1 MPTALINAGDLD
13 KRVTLRARTDSQGTA
28 GGMVFSFSVFAT
40 VWAAI
45 EPARAFKTF
54 GGAQQQESH
63 DTLIKIRYLPG
74 VRSTMI
80 VGYVTPES
88 DTKFYEITGV
98 RLDRE
103 SRRGYLYLQ
112 CVEKQGDGW
121 WK

>member
-13 KRVTLRARTDSQGTA
+13 KRVTLRSRADSQGAA
-28 GGMVFSFSVFAT
+28 GGMLFGFSVFAT

-74 VRSTMI
+74 VRSTMT
-80 VGYVTPES
+80 VAYVTPES
-88 DTKFYEITGV
+88 DTKYYEITGV